1 MKEKEKKNKLHFSGR
16 SHSKKGI
23 ASTVMAGIAWCIFL
37 ALCVCSTGAGGNA
50 DIKIGILG
58 LLDVAF
64 CIAGMVTAFH
74 GFQER
79 DVFYVFPGVGMG
91 LNGLLVV
98 IYFILYF
105 MGMAV

>member
-1 MKEKEKKNKLHFSGR
+1 MKEKKNKLHFSGR
-16 SHSKKGI
+16 THSKRGI
-23 ASTVMAGIAWCIFL
+23 AATVMAGIAWSVFI

-58 LLDVAF
+58 LLDVGF
-64 CIAGMVTAFH
+64 CIAGMVTAFR

-91 LNGLLVV
+91 LNGILAI
-98 IYFILYF
+98 IYIILYF
-105 MGMAV
+105 MGMVIA